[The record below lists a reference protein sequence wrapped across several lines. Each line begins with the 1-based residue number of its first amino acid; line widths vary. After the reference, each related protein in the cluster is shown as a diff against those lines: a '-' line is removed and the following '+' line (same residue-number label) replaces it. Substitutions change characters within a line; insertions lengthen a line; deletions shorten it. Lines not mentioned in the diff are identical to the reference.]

1 MLQIIRAEWL
11 RRPWW
16 MNLMFLLCLY
26 MAFIRVPLDVF
37 FTPIERDEEV
47 WFGVVLHGLWAKA
60 TEPLHWAVYAAGA
73 WGFWKMRRWMWPWAA
88 IYVAQI
94 AVGTMIWN
102 YHDPRGNGSLGALLG
117 ITFLIPTIALWR
129 SRGAFAQ
136 RV

>member
-1 MLQIIRAEWL
+1 MRQIIRAEWL

-26 MAFIRVPLDVF
+26 MAFIRVPLDIF
-37 FTPIERDEEV
+37 FTPIEHDQEV
-47 WFGVVLHGLWAKA
+47 WFGIVLRGIWAKA

-73 WGFWKMRRWMWPWAA
+73 WGFWKMRRWVWPWAA

-94 AVGTMIWN
+94 AVGTVIWN
-102 YHDPRGNGSLGALLG
+102 YHDPRGSGSIGALLG
-117 ITFLIPTIALWR
+117 IAFLIPTIALWR

-136 RV
+136 RD